1 MWTDSAKDW
10 NGVHIVK
17 REGISMSEGVRQ
29 QSDVKNNVK
38 KGVDGSILKYIAILT
53 MLIDHIGAILVMP
66 MAYEQGLDSNV
77 YAIYQLLRNIGRVAF
92 PIFCFFL
99 VEGFYYTRDVKKYA
113 LRLFLFALVSEI
125 PFDLALY
132 GQWFSYSSNNV
143 FFTLVL
149 GLLAIWA
156 LSYIERFHEF
166 WQEKQWEPILG
177 RILTLSAGLIVIVGF
192 GAFAEMVLF
201 TDYGLGGVV
210 AIAVLYLLRGQKM
223 IAFAGAV
230 LALTVITGDIEIL
243 ALAML
248 YPIMQYDG
256 SRGKNMKY
264 VFYAFYPVHLLILA
278 LICIGLGV

>member
-1 MWTDSAKDW
+1 MHT
-10 NGVHIVK
+10 
-17 REGISMSEGVRQ
+17 R
-29 QSDVKNNVK
+29 NV
-38 KGVDGSILKYIAILT
+38 A
-53 MLIDHIGAILVMP
+53 
-66 MAYEQGLDSNV
+66 
-77 YAIYQLLRNIGRVAF
+77 
-92 PIFCFFL
+92 
-99 VEGFYYTRDVKKYA
+99 KYA
-113 LRLFLFALVSEI
+113 GRLALFALISEI

-132 GQWFSYSSNNV
+132 GQWWSYSSNNV

-230 LALTVITGDIEIL
+230 VALTVITGDIEIL

-256 SRGKNMKY
+256 TRGKNMKY
-264 VFYAFYPVHLLILA
+264 VFYTFYPVHLLILA
-278 LICIGLGV
+278 LTCIGLGV